1 MLAAHFSRVSHIGY
15 QSREGL
21 PKWVRAAGVG
31 RGRVGE
37 GRWRRRGPLR
47 PSHTIP
53 YPILPPPPP
62 FASPYTCPVFETGA
76 VAGGAAGP
84 PLSVTA
90 NGEEEL
96 PGNMAAA
103 AAPGRAAVFA
113 GPFILL
119 E

>member
-1 MLAAHFSRVSHIGY
+1 M
-15 QSREGL
+15 
-21 PKWVRAAGVG
+21 AAGVG
-31 RGRVGE
+31 LGGGGGE
-37 GRWRRRGPLR
+37 GRGGGGGEDLFDPPTPSPTPSTLPRPLLRRLTLAPSLKRGRWQEVQL
-47 PSHTIP
+47 
-53 YPILPPPPP
+53 
-62 FASPYTCPVFETGA
+62 A
-76 VAGGAAGP
+76 

>member
-1 MLAAHFSRVSHIGY
+1 MG
-15 QSREGL
+15 Q
-21 PKWVRAAGVG
+21 G
-31 RGRVGE
+31 RWGGAGE
-37 GRWRRRGPLR
+37 GRGGGGGEDLFDPPT
-47 PSHTIP
+47 PSP
-53 YPILPPPPP
+53 YPIHPPPPP

-90 NGEEEL
+90 NGVEEL
-96 PGNMAAA
+96 PRNMAAA
-103 AAPGRAAVFA
+103 AAPGRADVFA